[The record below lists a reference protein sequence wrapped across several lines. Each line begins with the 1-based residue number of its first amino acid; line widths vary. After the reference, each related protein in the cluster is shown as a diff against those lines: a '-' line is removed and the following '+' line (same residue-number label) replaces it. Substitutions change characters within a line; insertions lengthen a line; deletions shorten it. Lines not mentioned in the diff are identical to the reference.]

1 MSIRLGKKSYR
12 KSSRLGGE
20 GVCLVLL
27 LWLFYLGG
35 HIFKLKSKQ
44 KVEVE
49 KKKEVSGRR
58 NSKCKVRGLGC
69 VEGERGG
76 PCGWSGVWLRKR

>member
-49 KKKEVSGRR
+49 KKKKFQVDGIASV
-58 NSKCKVRGLGC
+58 KCGD
-69 VEGERGG
+69 
-76 PCGWSGVWLRKR
+76 WGV